1 MTQPRKAMLEELQ
14 RRNLSPITIG
24 IYLRAI
30 EEFAEY
36 YKRPPDRL
44 GREHISTVPKLTF
57 SPIASWTS
65 SASPS
70 SSRPCGSSSA
80 KPSKGPGVVEDL
92 PSPKRP
98 IRLPEVLSREEVEQ
112 LIQCAA
118 SPLHRIW
125 LLTLYATGVRLEE
138 SRPCHLFEFAPLPTP
153 DVPLLGRCSAMKM
166 WRSAR
171 PWSCPFSSVALVAVE
186 LVQPELKSCNIP
198 RRAGG
203 ANQPRGSRRADHFT
217 RRRIQ
222 PLTQIPVV
230 SESCVGENLSD
241 DSVRVAAA
249 SNSQQNRGENGKA
262 FVQAVAVLALN
273 RDLSAQQRIRAEVS
287 ELDKVRAMR
296 FLEDRVL
303 NDPVEGDIPGWLTWC
318 PFAPSTR
325 NRVEDTHLARKPR
338 VDSFFPLIADQ
349 NRSAIPSGHRSV
361 DSV

>member
-44 GREHISTVPKLTF
+44 GREHIRQYQAHLFTDRKLDVI
-57 SPIASWTS
+57 SVAQQL
-65 SASPS
+65 SALRFFFRKTLK
-70 SSRPCGSSSA
+70 RPW
-80 KPSKGPGVVEDL
+80 VVEDL

-125 LLTLYATGVRLEE
+125 LLTLFATGVRLEE

-186 LVQPELKSCNIP
+186 LVQPDLKSSNIP

-203 ANQPRGSRRADHFT
+203 ANQPRGSRRADHFK
-217 RRRIQ
+217 RI
-222 PLTQIPVV
+222 I
-230 SESCVGENLSD
+230 SIGGESSL
-241 DSVRVAAA
+241 
-249 SNSQQNRGENGKA
+249 
-262 FVQAVAVLALN
+262 
-273 RDLSAQQRIRAEVS
+273 
-287 ELDKVRAMR
+287 
-296 FLEDRVL
+296 
-303 NDPVEGDIPGWLTWC
+303 
-318 PFAPSTR
+318 
-325 NRVEDTHLARKPR
+325 
-338 VDSFFPLIADQ
+338 
-349 NRSAIPSGHRSV
+349 
-361 DSV
+361 